1 MTGNSGGCARNADQT
16 SDAHFSRLQFSAKRK
31 KMSLL
36 KYSMASIWEMRAERV
51 QLEHHFSFVKIGI
64 MVAGVVLAEA
74 EPNFQFSPF
83 ISIATAAAMAST

>member
-1 MTGNSGGCARNADQT
+1 
-16 SDAHFSRLQFSAKRK
+16 
-31 KMSLL
+31 
-36 KYSMASIWEMRAERV
+36 MASIWEMRAERV